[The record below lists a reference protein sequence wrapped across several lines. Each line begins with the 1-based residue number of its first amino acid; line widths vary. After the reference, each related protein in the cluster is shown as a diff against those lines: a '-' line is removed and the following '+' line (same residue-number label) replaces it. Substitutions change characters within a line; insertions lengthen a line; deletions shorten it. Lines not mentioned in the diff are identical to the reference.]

1 MTRKTT
7 IPRAHSLQPNENISF
22 PIGTV
27 LTVKNYYLQ
36 LDLHGLFSRFKKRG
50 IDINS
55 LLQSLIAY
63 RLTENLSITR
73 GADWI
78 NRNEVL
84 EIFDLK
90 TFEQRT
96 LYRLLETLGDNKDEI
111 ILELQ
116 DRIFTIFEFEHTN
129 VNLDWTSLVLHGKKC
144 RLGKRGYSRDY
155 RPDKKQITIGLAEL
169 AAPINIPIGI
179 TVREG
184 NVNDQVHFVETFNQV
199 KDRLKK
205 GSLVV
210 IDQGANRK
218 ENLDLI
224 ESHQLKYV
232 TARKLNKSDEKT
244 WIKSFDKTKA
254 ELVDE
259 ENGVYGLIR
268 KFPSRTN
275 YLFFS
280 EKLYHDKIESKLRK
294 VDRLFAEAEM
304 IQKSLEKGKGLPKR
318 FRITNPLV
326 NCDYSYQTRLDQ
338 IDEEQAKEILK
349 KACITGKEGFFCL
362 VSNKDLTRSEVLEIY
377 RQKDSI
383 EKIFC
388 SLKNEIDIKPLRVWT
403 VSAIYGALIVG
414 FLAQLFM
421 ALIRFEHEELKHTSI
436 KFIRY
441 SIMSLT
447 VTVEKQKG
455 KLRRVIY
462 SNFDAI
468 STWILGIN
476 QKNPG

>member
-1 MTRKTT
+1 M
-7 IPRAHSLQPNENISF
+7 QPNENISF

-27 LTVKNYYLQ
+27 LTVKSFYRK
-36 LDLHGLFSRFKKRG
+36 LDLHSLFQRFKKRG

-55 LLQSLIAY
+55 LIQSLIAY

-90 TFEQRT
+90 GFEQRT
-96 LYRLLETLGDNKDEI
+96 LYRLLEVLGHNKDEI

-116 DRIFTIFEFEHTN
+116 DRIFDIFEFEHTD

-144 RLGKRGYSRDY
+144 RLGKRGYSRDH
-155 RPDKKQITIGLAEL
+155 RPDKKQITVGIAEL

-184 NVNDQVHFVETFNQV
+184 NVNDQVHFIDTFNQV

-224 ESHQLKYV
+224 ESHHLKYV
-232 TARKLNKSDEKT
+232 TARKLNKSDERT
-244 WIKSFDKTKA
+244 WIRSFDWAKA

-259 ENGVYGLIR
+259 ENGVYGLVR

-280 EKLYHDKIESKLRK
+280 EKLYRDKIESKLRK

-304 IQKSLEKGKGLPKR
+304 IQKSLESRRGLPKR

-326 NCDYSYQTRLDQ
+326 DCDYSYQTRLDQ
-338 IDEEQAKEILK
+338 IDEKQAKEILK
-349 KACITGKEGFFCL
+349 KACITGREGFFCL
-362 VSNKDLTRSEVLEIY
+362 VSNKDLTLSEVLKIY

-383 EKIFC
+383 EKIFS
-388 SLKNEIDIKPLRVWT
+388 SLKNDVDIKPLRVWA

-421 ALIRFEHEELKHTSI
+421 ALIRFEHEELKHTSV
-436 KFIRY
+436 KFIKY
-441 SIMSLT
+441 SIMDLT
-447 VTVEKQKG
+447 VTVEKRKG

-462 SNFDAI
+462 SNFDSI
-468 STWILGIN
+468 STRVLGIN
-476 QKNPG
+476 QANAG